1 MVSNLMIAFI
11 QDNFISKKECRSLIK
26 FYNLNKNKAVSFR
39 DVFPLNVVNF
49 GDIKNRL
56 DEKSK
61 ELNGSKVDWMQIVRW
76 PVGSKQNLHFD
87 NAKEGTKLAS
97 IVYLN
102 DEFEGGETYF
112 KEGITI
118 SPKKG
123 RVLFFDGNYFKHG
136 VNKVNKLERFVIAAW
151 YNSINDYSIICE

>member
-1 MVSNLMIAFI
+1 MIVFI
-11 QDNFISKKECRSLIK
+11 KDNFISKKECRSVIK

-87 NAKEGTKLAS
+87 NAKEG
-97 IVYLN
+97 
-102 DEFEGGETYF
+102 
-112 KEGITI
+112 ITVA
-118 SPKKG
+118 PKKG
-123 RVLFFDGNYFKHG
+123 RALFFDGNYFKHG